1 MSSKPLNI
9 LSLGAG
15 VQSTTMALMAAHGEI
30 TPMPDCAIFA
40 DTQGEPKAVYQHL
53 KWLMSPNVLPFP
65 VHIVTKGNLGEATMD
80 VAEGRSK
87 RCDNPPLWIQS
98 EEVNSS
104 APIGR
109 SCTREYKIVPIIRKV
124 EELAGL
130 VPRQRKPKT
139 LIATQWIGISTDEIV
154 RAKASDRPHIV
165 HRWPLIEKGMNRT
178 DCLSWLRAHDYPL
191 PPKSACT
198 FCPYKQNDQW
208 RMLRDRWPD
217 EWIDTVEF
225 DRRLRASSTHWPR
238 TSGPVFLHRD
248 LVPLGDAK
256 LDGGITDMWG
266 DMPEEC
272 EGMCGV

>member
-1 MSSKPLNI
+1 MLNV

-15 VQSTTMALMAAHGEI
+15 VQSTTMALMAAHGQI
-30 TPMPDCAIFA
+30 DPMPDAAIFA
-40 DTQGEPKAVYQHL
+40 DTQSEPEAVYAHL

-65 VHIVTKGNLGEATMD
+65 VHIVSKGNLGQATLD
-80 VAEGRSK
+80 VAEGRAE
-87 RCDNPPLWIQS
+87 RCDSPPLWIQS

-109 SCTREYKIVPIIRKV
+109 SCTREYKIIPIIKKA

-139 LIATQWIGISTDEIV
+139 VVITQWIGISTDEIV
-154 RAKASDRPHIV
+154 RAKKSDRAHIE
-165 HRWPLIEKGMNRT
+165 HRWPLIEKRMNRT
-178 DCLSWLRAHDYPL
+178 DCMSWLRAHGYPV

-208 RMLRDRWPD
+208 RHLRDRSPK
-217 EWIDTVEF
+217 EWTQTVEF
-225 DRRLRASSTHWPR
+225 DRRLRTGDRSWPR

-248 LVPLGDAK
+248 LVPLDQAQ
-256 LDGGITDMWG
+256 LDGGINDMWG